1 MTSLPS
7 PNVSRALTG
16 RPPLVWPDVARLVL
30 LYAMLFVFLVGPTL
44 YAWFVEPYTPLGS
57 YPSPQLVTSP
67 VASVD
72 GPAIH
77 VGDDLLVRA
86 TKCVDGEAPVA
97 VSGRTYLVS
106 ESPRTMTLLQAGDG
120 VRMPGCQ
127 TLLYLNDLPE
137 TLAPGR
143 YRLEGYDEAT
153 NGERRQRKPWYTE
166 WFTVLARPVGEPT
179 P

>member
-1 MTSLPS
+1 MTSLPP
-7 PNVSRALTG
+7 PNVSRALAG
-16 RPPLVWPDVARLVL
+16 RLHLSWPDVARLAL

-57 YPSPQLVTSP
+57 YPTPQTIASRVTG
-67 VASVD
+67 VD
-72 GPAIH
+72 GPA
-77 VGDDLLVRA
+77 VYAGDDLLVRA

-106 ESPRTMTLLQAGDG
+106 ESPRTMTLLQAGDA

-127 TLLYLNDLPE
+127 TLLYLNYLPD

-153 NGERRQRKPWYTE
+153 NGERHQRKPWYTE